1 MTRQPLTLPLLY
13 AGLLALMVL
22 AAVMSLAVG
31 QVSLSPAQVMDALV
45 GQGDRLAQIIIYEI
59 RLPRTLL
66 AVVVGAAL
74 GISGAAMQGFL
85 RNPLAEP
92 GLLGVSGGAAL
103 GAVLAIYTGLTLSGE
118 LWLPMLAMLGAMA
131 AVALTYGLAGRQS
144 SSQTLILAGIAV
156 SSLFGAAVAVALNL
170 APNPF
175 AAMDVIFWLMGSL
188 ADRTLDQFWLVLPF
202 IVLGMGLL
210 FSCARGLD
218 ALTLGET
225 TARSLGIRLH
235 SLQWRLALGVALAVG
250 AAVSVSG
257 SIGFVGLV
265 VPHVLRPLVGHKPSA
280 LLGTSAVGGA
290 VLLLLADIAVR
301 LIPTAGMELRIGVVT
316 ALVGAPFFLL
326 LLVYHRRRQL

>member
-1 MTRQPLTLPLLY
+1 MKRGSLSLPVLY
-13 AGLLALMVL
+13 LALILLMSG
-22 AAVMSLAVG
+22 AALVSLAVG
-31 QVSLSPAQVMDALV
+31 QAGLSLAQIAGVLG
-45 GQGDRLAQIIIYEI
+45 GQGERLAQVVVLEI
-59 RLPRTLL
+59 RLPRMLL
-66 AVVVGAAL
+66 AIVVGAAL
-74 GISGAAMQGFL
+74 GMAGAAMQGFL

-103 GAVLAIYTGLTLSGE
+103 GAVLAIYTGLTLMGE
-118 LWLPMLAMLGAMA
+118 FWLPVLAMLGAMS
-131 AVALTYGLAGRQS
+131 AVVLTYSLAGRYS
-144 SSQTLILAGIAV
+144 GGQTLILAGIAV

-188 ADRTLDQFWLVLPF
+188 ADRSIDQFWLVLPF
-202 IVLGMGLL
+202 ITVGMLL
-210 FSCARGLD
+210 LLSCLRGLD
-218 ALTLGET
+218 ALTLGEA
-225 TARSLGIRLH
+225 TAQSLGIRLV
-235 SLQWRLALGVALAVG
+235 SVQWRLALGVALAVG
-250 AAVSVSG
+250 AAVAVSG

-280 LLGTSAVGGA
+280 LLGTSALGGA

-326 LLVYHRRRQL
+326 LLVHHRRRML